1 MENSILAKRF
11 TAGSILRFAFP
22 NIVMMIFLS
31 LYTIADGMFISRY
44 VGTTALSST
53 NMCYPIISVEL
64 AVGIMLGTGGGALI
78 AKTMGEQKYKEAREK
93 LTLMVAAAIGLGFM
107 IMVVFLI
114 FLEPLLIFLGTSKAQ
129 MPYCMSYT
137 KILLYFSIPLFLQ
150 SVFQVYFVTAGKPNL
165 GLIVTVIGGVSNMI
179 LDYIF
184 MGPMDMGIA
193 GAAVATGIGYSIPAV
208 SGMLYFTFNRTGP
221 LFFTRFHWNTK
232 TFLKSCGNG
241 SSEMITNVAVAITS
255 FLFNIIFMKY
265 WAEDGVAAITIILYF
280 QFVFAAVFMGF
291 SVGVAPVISYKY
303 GAGDKKQLKYIVRI
317 CFGYIFLFSVAVYMI
332 SMITIQTGLSIFTDP
347 GGAVFKLCMEGFPIF
362 AVSFVLMGI
371 SIYASALFT
380 ALSNGIASGIISF
393 ARTFVF
399 LVGSL
404 LILPEIL
411 GETGIWMAVP
421 AAEALGVLVSAG
433 FVIWGKNRYGY

>member
-1 MENSILAKRF
+1 MENDILAKRF
-11 TAGSILRFAFP
+11 NSALVLKFALP
-22 NIVMMIFLS
+22 NMIMMIFLS

-93 LTLMVAAAIGLGFM
+93 LTFMVAAAIGLGFL
-107 IMVVFLI
+107 IMMLFLI
-114 FLEPLLIFLGTSKAQ
+114 FLKPLLLFLGTSKAQ

-137 KILLYFSIPLFLQ
+137 RILLYFSIPLFLQ
-150 SVFQVYFVTAGKPNL
+150 SVFQVFFVTAGKPHL
-165 GLIVTVIGGVSNMI
+165 GLGVTVIGGISNMI

-184 MGPMDMGIA
+184 MGPMHMGIA
-193 GAAVATGIGYSIPAV
+193 GAAIATGIGYSIPAV
-208 SGMLYFTFNRTGP
+208 SGLVYFTFKRTGT
-221 LFFTRFHWNTK
+221 LFFTKFHWDTR
-232 TFLKSCGNG
+232 TFLRSCGNG
-241 SSEMITNVAVAITS
+241 SSEMITNVAVAVTS

-280 QFVFAAVFMGF
+280 QFVFAAIFMGF
-291 SVGVAPVISYKY
+291 SVGIAPVISYKY
-303 GAGDKKQLKYIVRI
+303 GAGDKKQLKHIVKI
-317 CFGYIFLFSVAVYMI
+317 CFGYILLFSIGVYVVAMATVRF
-332 SMITIQTGLSIFTDP
+332 GLTIFTDP
-347 GGAVFKLCMEGFPIF
+347 DGKVFKICMEGFPIF
-362 AVSFVLMGI
+362 AISFALMGF
-371 SIYASALFT
+371 SIFSSSLFT

-404 LILPEIL
+404 LLLPVLL

-421 AAEALGVLVSAG
+421 VAELLGIIVSLG
-433 FVIWGKNRYGY
+433 FVLWGKSRYGY